1 MAIFYKNQGFS
12 LTTSNVTTVLT
23 INTSSNAIV
32 KDIAV
37 TNTGSTAATL
47 DMYVYDYSASTT
59 YQFIHA
65 SVAGA
70 CNGNA
75 AQTVLN
81 LEEGDAILAQSA
93 TVNVIKG
100 VISYALLN
108 RDGTNG

>member
-12 LTTSNVTTVLT
+12 LTTSNATTVLT
-23 INTSSNAIV
+23 INTSSVAIV

-37 TNTGSTAATL
+37 TNIGSTAATL
-47 DMYVYDYSASTT
+47 DMYVYDYSASTS

-65 SVAGA
+65 SVAGS

>member
-12 LTTSNVTTVLT
+12 LTTTNATTVLS
-23 INTSSNAIV
+23 INTSSVAIV

-37 TNTGSTAATL
+37 TNTGSNAATL

-65 SVAGA
+65 SVAGS

-81 LEEGDAILAQSA
+81 LEEGDAILAQA
-93 TVNVIKG
+93 FTVNVIKG
-100 VISYALLN
+100 VISYALLD
-108 RDGTNG
+108 RTGENG

>member
-12 LTTSNVTTVLT
+12 LTTTNTTTVLS
-23 INTSSNAIV
+23 INTSSVAIV

-37 TNTGSTAATL
+37 TNTGSNAATL

-65 SVAGA
+65 SVAGS

-81 LEEGDAILAQSA
+81 LEEGDAILAQTP

-100 VISYALLN
+100 VISYALLD
-108 RDGTNG
+108 RTGENG

>member
-1 MAIFYKNQGFS
+1 MAVFYKNQGFN
-12 LTTSNVTTVLT
+12 LTTSNATTVLT
-23 INTSSNAIV
+23 INTSSVAIV

-37 TNTGSTAATL
+37 TNTGSNAATL

-65 SVAGA
+65 SVAGS
-70 CNGNA
+70 CNGLA

-81 LEEGDAILAQSA
+81 LDEGDAILAQTA

-100 VISYALLN
+100 VISYALLD
-108 RDGTNG
+108 RTGENG

>member
-12 LTTSNVTTVLT
+12 LTTTNATTVLS
-23 INTSSNAIV
+23 INTSSVAIV

-37 TNTGSTAATL
+37 TNTGSNAATL

-65 SVAGA
+65 SVAGS

-81 LEEGDAILAQSA
+81 LEEGDAILAQTP

-100 VISYALLN
+100 VISYALLD
-108 RDGTNG
+108 RTGENG

>member
-12 LTTSNVTTVLT
+12 LTTTNATTVLS
-23 INTSSNAIV
+23 INTSSVAIV

-37 TNTGSTAATL
+37 TNTGSAAATL

-65 SVAGA
+65 SIAGS

-81 LEEGDAILAQSA
+81 LEEGDAILAQTP

-100 VISYALLN
+100 VISYALID
-108 RDGTNG
+108 RTGENG

>member
-12 LTTSNVTTVLT
+12 LTTTNATTVLS
-23 INTSSNAIV
+23 INTSSVAIV

-37 TNTGSTAATL
+37 TNTGSSAATL

-65 SVAGA
+65 TVQGA

-81 LEEGDAILAQSA
+81 LEQGDAILAQTT
-93 TVNVIKG
+93 TVSVITG
-100 VISYALLN
+100 VISYALLD
-108 RDGTNG
+108 RVGTNG

>member
-12 LTTSNVTTVLT
+12 LTTTNATTVLS
-23 INTSSNAIV
+23 INTSSVAIV

-37 TNTGSTAATL
+37 TNTGSNAATL

-65 SVAGA
+65 SVAGS

-81 LEEGDAILAQSA
+81 LEEGDAILAQTA

-100 VISYALLN
+100 VISYALLD
-108 RDGTNG
+108 RTGENG

>member
-12 LTTSNVTTVLT
+12 LSTTNATTVLS
-23 INTSSNAIV
+23 INTSSVAIV

-37 TNTGSTAATL
+37 TNTGSAAATL

-65 SVAGA
+65 SIAGS

-81 LEEGDAILAQSA
+81 LEEGDAILAQTP

-100 VISYALLN
+100 VISYALID
-108 RDGTNG
+108 RTGENG

>member
-12 LTTSNVTTVLT
+12 LTTTNVTTVLS
-23 INTSSNAIV
+23 INTSSVAIV

-37 TNTGSTAATL
+37 TNTGSNAATL

-70 CNGNA
+70 CNANA

-81 LEEGDAILAQSA
+81 LEEGDAILAQA
-93 TVNVIKG
+93 FTVDVIKG
-100 VISYALLN
+100 VISYALLD
-108 RDGTNG
+108 RTGENG

>member
-12 LTTSNVTTVLT
+12 LTTTNATTVLS
-23 INTSSNAIV
+23 INTSSVAIV

-37 TNTGSTAATL
+37 TNTGSNAATL

-65 SVAGA
+65 SVAGS

-81 LEEGDAILAQSA
+81 LEEGDAILAQTP

-100 VISYALLN
+100 VISYALID
-108 RDGTNG
+108 RTGENG

>member
-12 LTTSNVTTVLT
+12 LTTTNLTTVLS
-23 INTSSNAIV
+23 INTSSVAIV

-37 TNTGSTAATL
+37 TNTGASPVTL
-47 DMYVYDYSASTT
+47 DMYIYDYSASTN

-65 SVAGA
+65 SVDAA
-70 CNGNA
+70 CNANA

-81 LEEGDAILAQSA
+81 LEEGDAILAQTP

-100 VISYALLN
+100 VISYALLD
-108 RDGTNG
+108 RIGTNG

>member
-12 LTTSNVTTVLT
+12 LTTSNATTVLT
-23 INTSSNAIV
+23 INTSSVAIV

-37 TNTGSTAATL
+37 TNIGSASATL
-47 DMYVYDYSASTT
+47 DMYVYDYSASTS

-65 SVAGA
+65 SVQGA

>member
-12 LTTSNVTTVLT
+12 LTTTNATTVLS
-23 INTSSNAIV
+23 INTSSVAIV

-37 TNTGSTAATL
+37 TNTGSVAATL

-65 SVAGA
+65 SVAGS

-81 LEEGDAILAQSA
+81 LEEGDAILAQTP

-100 VISYALLN
+100 VISYALLD
-108 RDGTNG
+108 RTGENG

>member
-12 LTTSNVTTVLT
+12 LTTTNATTVLS
-23 INTSSNAIV
+23 INTSSVAIV

-37 TNTGSTAATL
+37 TNTGSNAATL

-65 SVAGA
+65 SVAGS

-81 LEEGDAILAQSA
+81 LEEGDAILAQTP

>member
-12 LTTSNVTTVLT
+12 LTTTNATTVLS
-23 INTSSNAIV
+23 INTSSVAIV

-37 TNTGSTAATL
+37 TNTGASPATL

-65 SVAGA
+65 SVQGA
-70 CNGNA
+70 CNANA

-81 LEEGDAILAQSA
+81 LEEGDAILAQA
-93 TVNVIKG
+93 FTVNVIKG
-100 VISYALLN
+100 VISYALLD
-108 RDGTNG
+108 RTGENG

>member
-1 MAIFYKNQGFS
+1 MAIFYKNQGFNLS
-12 LTTSNVTTVLT
+12 TTNATTVLS
-23 INTSSNAIV
+23 INTSSVAIV

-37 TNTGSTAATL
+37 TNTGST
-47 DMYVYDYSASTT
+47 T

-65 SVAGA
+65 SVAGS

-93 TVNVIKG
+93 TVDVIKG
-100 VISYALLN
+100 VISYALLD
-108 RDGTNG
+108 RIGTNG

>member
-12 LTTSNVTTVLT
+12 LTTTNATTVLS
-23 INTSSNAIV
+23 INTSSVAIV

-37 TNTGSTAATL
+37 TNTGSAAATL

-65 SVAGA
+65 SVAGS

-81 LEEGDAILAQSA
+81 LEEGDAILAQ
-93 TVNVIKG
+93 TPIVNVIKG
-100 VISYALLN
+100 VISYALLD
-108 RDGTNG
+108 RTGENG

>member
-1 MAIFYKNQGFS
+1 MAIFYKNQGFN
-12 LTTSNVTTVLT
+12 LTTTNATTVLS
-23 INTSSNAIV
+23 INTSSVAIV

-37 TNTGSTAATL
+37 TNTGSVAATL
-47 DMYVYDYSASTT
+47 DMYVYDYSASTS

-65 SVAGA
+65 SVAGS

-81 LEEGDAILAQSA
+81 LEEGDAILAQTP

-100 VISYALLN
+100 VISYALLD
-108 RDGTNG
+108 RTGENG